1 MRFEIRT
8 PDDAARALEYF
19 NHFHDGALESLEL
32 RVVTGGIDGAD
43 YGYTQRYDVDIRVV
57 HDNYPAR
64 WNARGAPNRIALSLR
79 DVTALQVG
87 DVVPLRAEFG
97 ELRVT
102 VADDGVV
109 HLDLLGDGT
118 VTFSTRSLSIE
129 EAAR

>member
-19 NHFHDGALESLEL
+19 NRFHDGALESLEI
-32 RVVTGGIDGAD
+32 RVVPGGIDGDD
-43 YGYTQRYDVDIRVV
+43 YGYPERYDVDVRVV

-64 WNARGAPNRIALSLR
+64 WHAKGEPNRIALSLR

-87 DVVPLRAEFG
+87 DIVPLQAEFG
-97 ELRVT
+97 EVRVT

-109 HLDLLGDGT
+109 HLDFDGSVAFAART
-118 VTFSTRSLSIE
+118 VSIE